1 MMINAHNSFKNLE
14 SFMQFQQPEIAVIA
28 LILINQERKVCRDL
42 KARLSAVPQHR
53 NDNTL

>member
-14 SFMQFQQPEIAVIA
+14 SFMQFQRLEVAVIA

-42 KARLSAVPQHR
+42 EARLSALPRYR